1 MILIEGLVSCNLT
14 METMVTNEDICDFLH
29 SSKHN
34 KTIDVMFSKEAKE
47 LIIQHFG
54 ISENIADTF
63 LKRFK
68 EKWTAVHR
76 SIKKMKDRDR
86 NIHWLLCTVCEYT
99 GKINNEITI

>member
-1 MILIEGLVSCNLT
+1 
-14 METMVTNEDICDFLH
+14 METLVTNEEVCDFLH
-29 SSKHN
+29 SAKLN
-34 KTIDVMFSKEAKE
+34 KTIDDMFSKEAKE

-54 ISENIADTF
+54 IAENQAHIF

-86 NIHWLLCTVCEYT
+86 NRNIHWLLSTVCEYT

>member
-1 MILIEGLVSCNLT
+1 MIPIEGIVSCNLT

-86 NIHWLLCTVCEYT
+86 HMNIHWLLCTVCEYT
-99 GKINNEITI
+99 GKIKMR